1 MNRRAFPV
9 SATAATVAVS
19 GAVWY
24 TYDGESLYAKDD
36 GPYPAWREWNAGSEP
51 IATKL
56 IRSAVLASS
65 PHNTQ
70 PWQFRAAGPSVEVY
84 LDPRRMVKGLDPYL
98 REAHIGMGCAIE
110 NLMLA
115 ASANGLAATVV
126 IPDGELDQQPV
137 GSLRLIAKVDL
148 APGPGNQTE
157 LYGAIPRRH
166 TNRGIYDP
174 NGALPQGFPGDLLSL
189 CNVEPEAR
197 LFVFTDPEQRG
208 RLTAIS
214 AEANRELYSD
224 DEVENGS
231 NEWIRWRTSDIRKYE
246 DGLTIDNF
254 GLPPVT
260 AALAKAAP
268 TFLLKQAATP
278 SQRTGM
284 YAQQLESARLVGL
297 ICVRNRLSMRQSLV
311 AGRLWQR
318 AHLLATARGVA
329 ARPCN
334 EAIEMIDYERSH
346 GRDARRLRELTG
358 VNGDAAWQP
367 TFFFMMGKPTLQA
380 NLSPRR
386 RAAKV
391 TSAVQ
396 SSGSRRRPLP
406 G

>member
-1 MNRRAFPV
+1 MNRRAFLV
-9 SATAATVAVS
+9 SATATVAAS

-24 TYDGESLYAKDD
+24 TYDGASLYAKDD
-36 GPYPAWREWNAGSEP
+36 GPYSAWREWNAGGEP
-51 IATKL
+51 VTTKL
-56 IRSAVLASS
+56 IRAAVLASS

-70 PWQFRAAGPSVEVY
+70 PWQFRVAGASVEFY
-84 LDPRRMVKGLDPYL
+84 LDPRRLVKGLDPYL
-98 REAHIGMGCAIE
+98 REAHIGMGCALE

-115 ASANGLAATVV
+115 ADANGLAATVAM
-126 IPDGELDQQPV
+126 PDGGLDQHPE

-174 NGALPQGFPGDLLSL
+174 NGALPQGFAGDMLSL
-189 CNVEPEAR
+189 CNVEPDAR
-197 LFVFTDPEQRG
+197 LFVFTDPEQKS

-214 AEANRELYSD
+214 AGANRELYSD

-231 NEWIRWRTSDIRKYE
+231 NQWIRWRTSDIRKFE

-254 GLPPVT
+254 GLPPMT

-268 TFLLKQAATP
+268 AFLLKRAATP
-278 SQRTGM
+278 AQRAGM
-284 YAQQLESARLVGL
+284 YAQQLRSARLIGM
-297 ICVRNRLSMRQSLV
+297 ICVRDRLSVRQSLI
-311 AGRLWQR
+311 AGRIWQR
-318 AHLLATARGVA
+318 AHLLATAREVA

-346 GRDARRLRELTG
+346 GREARRLRELIG
-358 VNGDAAWQP
+358 VIGDAAWQP

-386 RAAKV
+386 RASKV
-391 TSAVQ
+391 TSTV
-396 SSGSRRRPLP
+396 
-406 G
+406 

>member
-1 MNRRAFPV
+1 MNRRAFLV
-9 SATAATVAVS
+9 SATAATVAAS

-36 GPYPAWREWNAGSEP
+36 GPYSAWREWNTGSEP

-70 PWQFRAAGPSVEVY
+70 PWQFRVAGGSVELY
-84 LDPRRMVKGLDPYL
+84 LDPRRIVKGLDPYL
-98 REAHIGMGCAIE
+98 REAHIGMGCALE
-110 NLMLA
+110 NLMIA
-115 ASANGLAATVV
+115 ASAHGLAATVV
-126 IPDGELDQQPV
+126 APDRGLELQPE
-137 GSLRLIAKVDL
+137 GSMRLIARVDL
-148 APGPGNQTE
+148 APGPGNETE
-157 LYGAIPRRH
+157 LYAAIPRRH

-174 NGALPQGFPGDLLSL
+174 NGGLPQGFAGDMLAL

-197 LFVFTDPEQRG
+197 LFVFTDPVQRG

-214 AEANRELYSD
+214 VEANRQLYSD
-224 DEVENGS
+224 EEVENGS
-231 NEWIRWRTSDIRKYE
+231 NQWIRWRTSDIRKYE

-254 GLPPVT
+254 GLPPLT

-268 TFLLKQAATP
+268 AFLLKQAATP
-278 SQRTGM
+278 SQRAGM
-284 YAQQLESARLVGL
+284 YAQQLQSARLIGM
-297 ICVRNRLSMRQSLV
+297 ICVRNRLSTRQSLV
-311 AGRLWQR
+311 AGRIWQR

-346 GRDARRLRELTG
+346 GRDARRLRELNG
-358 VNGDAAWQP
+358 VIGDAPWQP
-367 TFFFMMGKPTLQA
+367 TFFFMMGKPTLQV

-391 TSAVQ
+391 TSAV
-396 SSGSRRRPLP
+396 
-406 G
+406 